1 VSRGQESG
9 LLRYCFLPIARK
21 TNNAFNNKLIDHYM
35 AKYVF
40 VTGGVT
46 SSLGKGIIAASLAKL
61 LQARGLRVT
70 IQKFDPYINVDP
82 GTLNPYEHGECYVT
96 EDGAETDLDLGH
108 YERFLN
114 IYTSQANN
122 VTTGRIYQTVINKE
136 REGAY
141 LGKTVQVIPHITDEI
156 KRRMLLLGQGNQWDI
171 IITELGGT
179 VGDIESLPFIE
190 AVRQLQWEMPEED
203 CVVLHLT
210 LIPYLKA
217 AKELKTKPTQHS
229 VKLLSQEGVHPDVI
243 VCRTE
248 EPLSQDIRKKIA
260 LFCNV
265 KPEAV
270 IEAADAPTIYEVP
283 LAMMR
288 EKLDLI
294 VLKKLNIA
302 SYHEPDLSRWKEFL
316 DKLKYPKSKVTIG
329 LIGKYI
335 ELQDAY
341 KSILESFVHAGAM
354 NDCKVQVVNVHSEF
368 ITPDNVAEK
377 LGNLDGLVVAPG
389 FGHRG
394 VEGKIVAVKYA
405 RENRLPFFGI
415 CLGMQMAVIEFARHV
430 LGWKDAHS
438 TEMNVHTPNP
448 VIDLMEEQKKVT
460 TKGGTMRLGAYPCI
474 LKEGSLAWQIY
485 GGQSVISERHRHRW
499 EFNNA
504 YLRQYEEAGMVP
516 SGTNPESG
524 LVEIVELPSH
534 PFFIGVQYHPELKST
549 VENPQPIFVHFIRAA
564 REFAEAKNAVK
575 NPLLQS
581 EMI

>member
-1 VSRGQESG
+1 
-9 LLRYCFLPIARK
+9 
-21 TNNAFNNKLIDHYM
+21 M
-35 AKYVF
+35 AKYIF

-82 GTLNPYEHGECYVT
+82 GTLNPYEHGECFVT

-114 IYTSQANN
+114 IFTSQANN

-141 LGKTVQVIPHITDEI
+141 LGKTVQVVPHITDEI
-156 KRRMLLLGQGNQWDI
+156 KRRMMVLGQDDRYDI
-171 IITELGGT
+171 VITEIGGT
-179 VGDIESLPFIE
+179 VGDIESLPFVE
-190 AVRQLQWEMPEED
+190 AVRQLQWELPEED
-203 CVVLHLT
+203 SLVIHLT

-229 VKLLSQEGVHPDVI
+229 VRMLSQEGVHPDII

-248 EPLSQDIRKKIA
+248 RSLTPELRRKIA

-288 EKLDLI
+288 EKLDVI
-294 VLKKLNIA
+294 SLKKLNITG
-302 SYHEPDLSRWKEFL
+302 YREPELTKWKEFL

-329 LIGKYI
+329 LIGKYL

-341 KSILESFVHAGAM
+341 KSILESFVHAGAI
-354 NDCKVQVVNVHSEF
+354 NECQVQVVNVHSEF
-368 ITPDNVAEK
+368 ITEHNVAEK
-377 LGNLDGLVVAPG
+377 LEGLDGLLVAPG
-389 FGHRG
+389 FGQRG
-394 VEGKIVAVKYA
+394 VEGKITAVRYA
-405 RENRLPFFGI
+405 REKKLPFFGI
-415 CLGMQMAVIEFARHV
+415 CLGMQMAVIEYARNV
-430 LGWKDAHS
+430 IGLPGANS
-438 TEMNVHTPNP
+438 TEMDPQAKDP
-448 VIDLMEEQKKVT
+448 VIDLMEEQKQIT
-460 TKGGTMRLGAYPCI
+460 AKGGTMRLGTYPCEI
-474 LKEGSLAWQIY
+474 RPGSLANEIY
-485 GGQSVISERHRHRW
+485 QSLSVSERHRHRW
-499 EFNNA
+499 EFNNN
-504 YLRQYEEAGMVP
+504 YLAQFEQAGMLA
-516 SGTNPESG
+516 SGKNPATG
-524 LVEIVELPSH
+524 LVEIVELPGH

-549 VENPQPIFVHFIRAA
+549 VENPQPLFVHFIKAA
-564 REFAEAKNAVK
+564 KAYSELASQVK
-575 NPLLQS
+575 RPVLQG
-581 EMI
+581 EMMG

>member
-1 VSRGQESG
+1 
-9 LLRYCFLPIARK
+9 
-21 TNNAFNNKLIDHYM
+21 M
-35 AKYVF
+35 AKFIF

-96 EDGAETDLDLGH
+96 DDGAETDLDLGH

-114 IYTSQANN
+114 IPTSQANN

-141 LGKTVQVIPHITDEI
+141 LGRTVQVVPHITDEI
-156 KRRMLLLGQGNQWDI
+156 KRRMLLLGHDGKFDVV
-171 IITELGGT
+171 ITEIGGT

-190 AVRQLQWEMPEED
+190 AVRQLQWELPEED
-203 CVVLHLT
+203 TVVVHLT

-229 VKLLSQEGVHPDVI
+229 VRMLSQEGVHPDI
-243 VCRTE
+243 IACRTE
-248 EPLSQDIRKKIA
+248 ESLSPEIRRKIA

-270 IEAADAPTIYEVP
+270 IEAADAATIYEVP

-294 VLKKLNIA
+294 CLRKMNITN
-302 SYHEPDLSRWKEFL
+302 YNEPELTKWKEFL

-341 KSILESFVHAGAM
+341 KSILEAFVHAGAM
-354 NDCKVQVVNVHSEF
+354 NECKVQVVNVHSEF
-368 ITPDNVAEK
+368 ITDENVAEK
-377 LGNLDGLVVAPG
+377 LGNLDGLLVAPG

-394 VEGKIVAVKYA
+394 IEGKIVAVKYA
-405 RENRLPFFGI
+405 REKGLPFFGI
-415 CLGMQMAVIEFARHV
+415 CLGMQMAVIEFARNV
-430 LGWKDAHS
+430 LGIKDAHS
-438 TEMNVHTPNP
+438 TEMNPDTANP
-448 VIDLMEEQKKVT
+448 VIDLMEAQKKIT
-460 TKGGTMRLGAYPCI
+460 AKGGTMRLGAYPCHI
-474 LKEGSLAWQIY
+474 MEGSLANRIY
-485 GGQSVISERHRHRW
+485 ERTDISERHRHRW

-504 YLRQYEEAGMVP
+504 YLDQFESAGMLA
-516 SGTNPESG
+516 SGKNPESN
-524 LVEIVELPSH
+524 LVEIVELSNH

-549 VENPQPIFVHFIRAA
+549 VESPQPIFVHFIKAA
-564 REFAEAKNAVK
+564 KEFAEKKESVK

>member
-1 VSRGQESG
+1 
-9 LLRYCFLPIARK
+9 
-21 TNNAFNNKLIDHYM
+21 M

-156 KRRMLLLGQGNQWDI
+156 KRRMLLLGQNNKWDI

-190 AVRQLQWEMPEED
+190 AVRQLQWEMSEED
-203 CVVLHLT
+203 CMVLHLT

-248 EPLSQDIRKKIA
+248 EPLSPDIRKKIA

-270 IEAADAPTIYEVP
+270 IEAADAATIYEVP
-283 LAMMR
+283 MLMMR

-294 VLKKLNIA
+294 VMKKLNITH
-302 SYHEPDLSRWKEFL
+302 YHEPELARWKEFL

-341 KSILESFVHAGAM
+341 KSILESFIHAGAM
-354 NDCKVQVVNVHSEF
+354 NECKIQVVNVHSEF
-368 ITPDNVAEK
+368 ITAENVAEK
-377 LGNLDGLVVAPG
+377 LGNLDGLLVAPG

-394 VEGKIVAVKYA
+394 VEGKIIAVKYA

-415 CLGMQMAVIEFARHV
+415 CLGMQMAVIEFARHI
-430 LGWKDAHS
+430 LGWRDAHS
-438 TEMNVHTPNP
+438 TEMDVNTPYP

-460 TKGGTMRLGAYPCI
+460 IKGGTMRLGAYPCA
-474 LKEGSLAWQIY
+474 LKEGTLAHHIY
-485 GGQSVISERHRHRW
+485 SGQAEISERHRHRW

-504 YLRQYEEAGMVP
+504 YLGQFEEAGMVP

-549 VENPQPIFVHFIRAA
+549 VESPQPIFVHFIRAA
-564 REFAEAKNAVK
+564 KEFADAKNAVK